1 MTGAVT
7 ISDLRDLGVIHWHI
21 PPVGD
26 YPAKAVPWEP
36 KDGIQDKQLAAI
48 RESRGYNYADIITCS
63 EECLPDYHN
72 KLKAFFEEHIHSDEE
87 VRYIL
92 KGSGYFDV
100 RDLKDRW
107 IRIRLSAGDLIVL
120 PEGIYHRFTMDTK
133 NFTHA
138 MRLFKGVPV
147 WTPINRPAD
156 THLSRERYLQR
167 FQPLEEEL
175 SLRSTIVSCL
185 RGFFAQGW
193 CLGSSGAMA
202 CRVTSKASGVVN
214 APVLVTPSGV
224 PKEQLQEEDLFLLAA
239 GSGELLKLP
248 TKSAPKAARLTVS
261 RAAKVSDSAAVF
273 QAVFERRSRHI
284 RAGWSDVTAIC
295 HIHSVPAIVAAENKE
310 VLGGDPVLRIRDSEM
325 IKGLGVSGDGVL
337 VVPIIDNKALAT
349 EPDLVPDLIR
359 ALQRI
364 MELMS
369 LAALQ
374 SNSVAEWSREEVVEA
389 PRKRLRRGPAVVLL
403 DVEGTTTPIS
413 FVKAR
418 GGANVGARAAVWE
431 RRSNFR
437 DCGVGEL
444 GLSAEEKLFPYAATA
459 VDSWIQTANLADVA
473 KEFEKQ
479 CKEDFCPAKC
489 GRQNEEVL
497 RLTKEWIAKDRKVP
511 ALKDL
516 QGKLWKA
523 GYEKGELK
531 GEMFEDQSGQM
542 GSEDTPEAMAAWVAA
557 GKRVAIFS
565 SGSREAQRLI
575 YQYSDKGDLTSY
587 LSAYFDPKSAQAS
600 KQEAKAYEEIAL
612 SMGINPS
619 EGLFCTDVLG
629 EAQAARKAGW
639 QAVLLKRPGNAPL
652 PESHGFREAT
662 SLLDV

>member
-1 MTGAVT
+1 MATIEAWYMANAVVDQTAENRTEPNHPVT

-26 YPAKAVPWEP
+26 YPAKA
-36 KDGIQDKQLAAI
+36 DKQLAAI

-63 EECLPDYHN
+63 EEWGSVGRKRLTMITSHGFHLN
-72 KLKAFFEEHIHSDEE
+72 FMFFC
-87 VRYIL
+87 
-92 KGSGYFDV
+92 
-100 RDLKDRW
+100 
-107 IRIRLSAGDLIVL
+107 AGDLIVL

-202 CRVTSKASGVVN
+202 CRVTSKA
-214 APVLVTPSGV
+214 
-224 PKEQLQEEDLFLLAA
+224 
-239 GSGELLKLP
+239 
-248 TKSAPKAARLTVS
+248 
-261 RAAKVSDSAAVF
+261 
-273 QAVFERRSRHI
+273 
-284 RAGWSDVTAIC
+284 DVTAIC

-310 VLGGDPVLRIRDSEM
+310 VLRIRDSEM

-337 VVPIIDNKALAT
+337 VVPIIDNKAT

-359 ALQRI
+359 ALQRYPSCPAV
-364 MELMS
+364 LDHGAYVFGS
-369 LAALQ
+369 
-374 SNSVAEWSREEVVEA
+374 SAEKAKIATESREEVVEA

-413 FVKAR
+413 FVK
-418 GGANVGARAAVWE
+418 
-431 RRSNFR
+431 
-437 DCGVGEL
+437 
-444 GLSAEEKLFPYAATA
+444 EKLFPYAATA
-459 VDSWIQTANLADVA
+459 VPFIWS
-473 KEFEKQ
+473 K
-479 CKEDFCPAKC
+479 
-489 GRQNEEVL
+489 EEVL
-497 RLTKEWIAKDRKVP
+497 RLTKEWIAKDRK
-511 ALKDL
+511 
-516 QGKLWKA
+516 
-523 GYEKGELK
+523 
-531 GEMFEDQSGQM
+531 
-542 GSEDTPEAMAAWVAA
+542 DTPEAMAAWVAA